1 MTISSL
7 ADINAPLVNLYTIS
21 AIGDSQ
27 TDFLTPCGVSPDQT
41 WTAQLAKRITRI
53 GGYVRTRGFG
63 VAGNTTSQMLARAD
77 VLFNYDAP
85 TIGIIYGGVND
96 PFSAVTTQTA
106 QAGASNTITL
116 TSGSSSTSGSY
127 VGQVITTTG
136 DTGSGQSKTIIS
148 YDGST
153 KIATVDSAWSVNPNN
168 TTTYTIAALTQ
179 AQTQA
184 NLQAL
189 VKVLKFRAIGQ
200 GAGLGCTVWSQT
212 SLPANGEPGQRYVV
226 MRDTSTT
233 GGVQRSSTA
242 QNANITGDY
251 SASPQQTIWEWR
263 NPQAGE
269 SGWARVATSAT
280 AAFSDGCAKVLVF
293 TQSYLN
299 WASGGDN
306 YNTAAGTG
314 SQYASYVPVRA
325 AATAAASAESV
336 TLCDVYDFQSKLIY
350 GGTFNGLTLASE
362 TTQGSESYHYT
373 AGNQHYNAYGHDTVA
388 RAAAQTVVNAG
399 WLTVLS

>member
-1 MTISSL
+1 MQNVQ
-7 ADINAPLVNLYTIS
+7 INVPFIDFNAIS

-27 TDFLTPCGVSPDQT
+27 TDYLSPCGVDPANT
-41 WTAQLAKRITRI
+41 WSQQLAKRLNALGAVVKSRA
-53 GGYVRTRGFG
+53 FG
-63 VAGNTTSQMLARAD
+63 ISGDTTSMMMYRAD
-77 VLFNYDAP
+77 SLFLYDTP
-85 TIGIIYGGVND
+85 EVGVIYGGVND
-96 PFSAVTTQTA
+96 PFSNVTTQTA
-106 QAGASNTITL
+106 QAGASTTITL
-116 TSGSSSTSGSY
+116 ASGASARNGAY

-136 DTGSGQSKTIIS
+136 GTGSGQSKTIIA

-153 KIATVDSAWSVNPNN
+153 KVATINSAWLVTPDN

-189 VKVLKFRAIGQ
+189 VKVLKFKAIGS
-200 GAGLGCTVWSQT
+200 GTGGIGCVVWAQSR
-212 SLPANGEPGQRYVV
+212 LPANGEPGQRYVV
-226 MRDTSTT
+226 MQDNSTT
-233 GGVQRSSTA
+233 GGVQSNGSN

-251 SASPQQTIWEWR
+251 SASPQQTVWEWR

-280 AAFSDGCAKVLVF
+280 AAFSDGCSKVLVS

-336 TLCDVYDFQSKLIY
+336 TLCDVYDYQSKLIY
-350 GGTFNGLTLASE
+350 GGTFNGATLVSE

-373 AGNQHYNAYGHDTVA
+373 AGDQHYNAYGHDTVA

-399 WLTVLS
+399 WLTSLS